1 MSESDYMITESF
13 FDAPAIEAD
22 GVARLSQ
29 IDHAFVAVV
38 AVLA

>member
-22 GVARLSQ
+22 GMPRLAEIEQ
-29 IDHAFVAVV
+29 
-38 AVLA
+38 VLVGSVTVRA